1 MHHRISLQRQP
12 ESRIGPL
19 TRTPETARN
28 HTPRNESR
36 HRAHDSIGASIKS
49 QKRHSVFQEA
59 IHRLLKERNIR
70 PRLGLRFAHTC
81 YPFEIRPSEEPA
93 SADPGI
99 NLKSAQGSR
108 EMEAAKEESRSSR

>member
-1 MHHRISLQRQP
+1 MINTSL
-12 ESRIGPL
+12 
-19 TRTPETARN
+19 
-28 HTPRNESR
+28 
-36 HRAHDSIGASIKS
+36 K
-49 QKRHSVFQEA
+49 EA

-108 EMEAAKEESRSSR
+108 EMEAAKEESRSSRSCRSSGATDRKRWATVIPKGTAPFLLAIFYSLPPELLKELALNPTS